1 MSFIKQ
7 FTDNLLS
14 MEFRTINNM
23 NDNTI
28 LSDESKYM
36 GLCKFTGNT
45 MYIVVA
51 INGDNPDY
59 EIITHGLQNFLAM
72 EKRFNVV
79 SLFVY
84 FKEKVDEKIINYC
97 NVDILDY
104 NAPYVELKWVV
115 DILEKKII
123 VNGQQPNKLIDIE
136 KAINSALNMEGYDVA
151 TDVRDLEKK
160 HIENRAKNVK
170 TNNIAFTIGL
180 MAINVIVFFAM
191 ELLGGSTNTEVLLN
205 FGALDRDLILSGQ
218 IYRLFTYMFLHIG
231 FMHLLCNGFSI
242 YIFGSRAEKYFGKLK
257 YIIIYII
264 SGLLGGLLS
273 ITFNGAV
280 SAGASGAIFGIMG
293 ANIVYS
299 KFYKRSMDGLDLG
312 VLIVFA
318 IINIGTG
325 ILIPNI
331 DNWGHLGGLI
341 GGLITSLIFCIGEKK
356 NETT

>member
-45 MYIVVA
+45 MYMVVA

-115 DILEKKII
+115 DISEKKII

-170 TNNIAFTIGL
+170 TNNKPSIAVDSELYITQGDKYDNTML
-180 MAINVIVFFAM
+180 KATAYDKEDGDLTDKIV
-191 ELLGGSTNTEVLLN
+191 
-205 FGALDRDLILSGQ
+205 
-218 IYRLFTYMFLHIG
+218 
-231 FMHLLCNGFSI
+231 
-242 YIFGSRAEKYFGKLK
+242 YFGD
-257 YIIIYII
+257 
-264 SGLLGGLLS
+264 
-273 ITFNGAV
+273 TVNTNV
-280 SAGASGAIFGIMG
+280 AGTYK
-293 ANIVYS
+293 V
-299 KFYKRSMDGLDLG
+299 KF
-312 VLIVFA
+312 
-318 IINIGTG
+318 
-325 ILIPNI
+325 
-331 DNWGHLGGLI
+331 
-341 GGLITSLIFCIGEKK
+341 
-356 NETT
+356 

>member
-14 MEFRTINNM
+14 MEFRTISNM
-23 NDNTI
+23 NDNTL

-84 FKEKVDEKIINYC
+84 FKEKADEKIINYC

-104 NAPYVELKWVV
+104 NAPYVELKWVA
-115 DILEKKII
+115 DISEKKII

-136 KAINSALNMEGYDVA
+136 KAINNALNMEGYDVA

-160 HIENRAKNVK
+160 HIENRAKK
-170 TNNIAFTIGL
+170 CK
-180 MAINVIVFFAM
+180 
-191 ELLGGSTNTEVLLN
+191 
-205 FGALDRDLILSGQ
+205 DQ
-218 IYRLFTYMFLHIG
+218 
-231 FMHLLCNGFSI
+231 
-242 YIFGSRAEKYFGKLK
+242 
-257 YIIIYII
+257 
-264 SGLLGGLLS
+264 
-273 ITFNGAV
+273 
-280 SAGASGAIFGIMG
+280 
-293 ANIVYS
+293 
-299 KFYKRSMDGLDLG
+299 
-312 VLIVFA
+312 
-318 IINIGTG
+318 
-325 ILIPNI
+325 
-331 DNWGHLGGLI
+331 
-341 GGLITSLIFCIGEKK
+341 
-356 NETT
+356 

>member
-14 MEFRTINNM
+14 MEFRTISNM
-23 NDNTI
+23 NDNTL

-84 FKEKVDEKIINYC
+84 FKEKADEKIINYC

-104 NAPYVELKWVV
+104 NAPYVELKWVA
-115 DILEKKII
+115 DISEKKII

-136 KAINSALNMEGYDVA
+136 KAINKALNMEGYDVA

-160 HIENRAKNVK
+160 HK
-170 TNNIAFTIGL
+170 
-180 MAINVIVFFAM
+180 M
-191 ELLGGSTNTEVLLN
+191 
-205 FGALDRDLILSGQ
+205 
-218 IYRLFTYMFLHIG
+218 
-231 FMHLLCNGFSI
+231 
-242 YIFGSRAEKYFGKLK
+242 
-257 YIIIYII
+257 
-264 SGLLGGLLS
+264 
-273 ITFNGAV
+273 
-280 SAGASGAIFGIMG
+280 
-293 ANIVYS
+293 
-299 KFYKRSMDGLDLG
+299 
-312 VLIVFA
+312 
-318 IINIGTG
+318 
-325 ILIPNI
+325 
-331 DNWGHLGGLI
+331 
-341 GGLITSLIFCIGEKK
+341 
-356 NETT
+356 